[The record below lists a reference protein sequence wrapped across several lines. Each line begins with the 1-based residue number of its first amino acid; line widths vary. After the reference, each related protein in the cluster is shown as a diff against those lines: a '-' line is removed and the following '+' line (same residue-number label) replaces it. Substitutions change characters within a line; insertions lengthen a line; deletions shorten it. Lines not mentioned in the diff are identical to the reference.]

1 VFRFF
6 ARGQDQPLLQDQKQ
20 IDALYKKKRVSVM
33 LSITLGYAFYYTCRL
48 GLSIVKKP
56 LIDGN
61 IFTPDELGVIG
72 STIFYGYAL
81 GKLINGFL
89 ADHSNIKR
97 FLPVGLLISALIN
110 IVMGFSP
117 YLWAWAVLWGLNG
130 WFQGFGAPASI
141 VSLSNWFSNH
151 ERGRFYGIWN
161 ASHSIGETLTF
172 VLVAALVSTFS
183 WPAGFIVPGL
193 VCIVVTFVLFKTLE
207 DRPQTLGLPAVAVWR
222 NDFVNAAAAAE
233 HDRQS
238 VTRLQLSIIKMP
250 AIWACGMA
258 SAGMYVSRY
267 AINSWGVLYLQEA
280 KGYSLVEAGSIMG
293 VNTVAGIF
301 GCIVFGF
308 VSDKMFNA
316 RRPPV
321 NVLYGIFEVLAL
333 LAIFYMPGHHTGL
346 LTIAFAVY
354 GFTLSGLMASLGG
367 LFAVDIAP
375 KRIAGAAMG
384 FVGVF
389 SYLGAALQERVS
401 GYLIERHM
409 SLIDGVRH
417 YDFSQVIIFWCG
429 ASVLS
434 LIISASLWRVKV
446 SD

>member
-1 VFRFF
+1 VLKFF
-6 ARGQDQPLLQDQKQ
+6 ARGAELPLIQDKSQ
-20 IDALYKKKRVSVM
+20 IDALYKKKRLAVM

-61 IFTPDELGVIG
+61 IFTPEELGLIG
-72 STIFYGYAL
+72 STIFWGYAL
-81 GKLINGFL
+81 GKLFNGFL

-97 FLPVGLLISALIN
+97 FMPVGLMISAVIN

-117 YLWAWAVLWGLNG
+117 YLWAWAVLWGVNG

-141 VSLSNWFSNH
+141 VGLSNWFSNH

-161 ASHSIGETLTF
+161 ASHSIGETMTF
-172 VLVAALVSTFS
+172 VLVAALVNSFS

-193 VCIVVTFVLFKTLE
+193 VCLLVCLVLFKTLE
-207 DRPQTLGLPAVAVWR
+207 DRPQTLGLPPVAVWR
-222 NDFVNAAAAAE
+222 NDFINPTVAATQE
-233 HDRQS
+233 RLS
-238 VTRLQLSIIKMP
+238 VTKLQLSIIKMP
-250 AIWACGMA
+250 AIWACGLA

-280 KGYSLVEAGSIMG
+280 KGYSLLEAGSIMG
-293 VNTVAGIF
+293 VNTIAGIL

-308 VSDKMFNA
+308 VSDKLFNA

-333 LAIFYMPGHHTGL
+333 VAIFFMPGQHTFL

-389 SYLGAALQERVS
+389 SYLGASFQEWVS
-401 GYLIERHM
+401 GYLINRHM
-409 SLIDGVRH
+409 VLSEGVRH
-417 YDFSQVIIFWCG
+417 YDFSQVILFWCG
-429 ASVLS
+429 ASIFS
-434 LIISASLWRVKV
+434 LMVSASLWRVKV